1 MVDDIFTNR
10 LLLGE
15 IFREIGCEIVEAENG
30 KVAINA
36 LNEMDFDVIF
46 MDIEMPVMNG
56 LETTIYIREK
66 LPKPKNETPVVA
78 LTAHNPQM
86 FFDDFKDAGFSSLL
100 TKPFSIDKILNL
112 IQELIPQK
120 FRKN

>member
-30 KVAINA
+30 KVAIDA
-36 LNEMDFDVIF
+36 INEMDFDIIF

-66 LPKPKNETPVVA
+66 LPVPKNETPVVA

-100 TKPFSIDKILNL
+100 TKPFSIDKILSL
-112 IQELIPQK
+112 IQKLIPEK
-120 FRKN
+120 FPGD